1 LLVDD
6 FFTYIHPL
14 APFPHEPSFRA
25 AFKHRE
31 DLSNPSF
38 LALLASMVGL
48 LVASFP
54 RKPMMHLKAQHQEKL
69 FPNSVSLVERCHKVA
84 VEARGAGYLDKE
96 LTVYD
101 AATSYFLGLAGAYT
115 INWRQ
120 CRLYFGETF
129 TISRVI
135 GVHRSNETVKY
146 GEERAGAGE
155 PQIDYIKQEIGR
167 RIFWVMVVGIR
178 YVALVSLVQHSPFN
192 VSSLNLTSVI
202 QGSIANPRRL

>member
-135 GVHRSNETVKY
+135 GVHRNSETVKY

-178 YVALVSLVQHSPFN
+178 YAALVSLVQHSPFN
-192 VSSLNLTSVI
+192 LSSLRI
-202 QGSIANPRRL
+202 